1 MPVVVLVD
9 HGDIEMAVR
18 IMKAGA
24 ADCLERPPEKR
35 PLVSSIQ
42 AALQESVCSDT
53 LRKRPLSP
61 AEQQVLDLVLQGC
74 TNQEIALRLRR
85 AARTVEVH
93 RSHILHK
100 LDAESTV
107 NLVRKCLRLGLLQ
120 DSPRA
125 VDPRKIRSFHNQ
137 ISHRKMGIMEV

>member
-1 MPVVVLVD
+1 M
-9 HGDIEMAVR
+9 
-18 IMKAGA
+18 
-24 ADCLERPPEKR
+24 
-35 PLVSSIQ
+35 
-42 AALQESVCSDT
+42 
-53 LRKRPLSP
+53 SP